1 LTPIKIAKKLSIKV
15 RFDPEKPWQFTMTKT
30 KNKDTKLRW
39 NFAMGLIHGMFFTGG
54 QAFGNVNT
62 ILPVFLNN
70 LTDSKILIGFSSTIM
85 GNLGGIGSVL
95 PQLFVANRLE
105 TNVHKRPLLRVA
117 ITIRALCWGLLSLIT
132 YLFAIS
138 HPNLVLFSLF
148 LLLTVFTIMGGV
160 AAIPFYDIWGK
171 AIPSTLRG
179 RFFGSR
185 QLLGGILAIGSGL
198 IAKYILGNINIP
210 FPQNFSFLFF
220 LAFIFM
226 SISYLGLGSVKE
238 PVEEVHKNHLSF
250 QKFLKK
256 AFGILKSDS
265 NYRKFILVEIL
276 IGTSALA
283 LPFYVLYAKNVLE
296 VRLELVGI
304 FLAAQML
311 GSALSTFLWAHLSDF
326 AGNKRV
332 IQISALLAL
341 TVPLFAIII
350 PPAFS
355 ILFVLLFL
363 FIGFFTAGY
372 TIGKTNFL
380 LDIAPQ
386 KDRPAYISLNG
397 TLIFPVAIFPLIGG
411 AIAQHMSYNLLFV
424 ITLLM
429 VLAGFLLS
437 LQLTEPRTALNG
449 NECK

>member
-1 LTPIKIAKKLSIKV
+1 MS
-15 RFDPEKPWQFTMTKT
+15 KT
-30 KNKDTKLRW
+30 KSEDPKLKW
-39 NFAMGLIHGMFFTGG
+39 NFAMGLVHGIFFTGG
-54 QAFGNVNT
+54 LAFGNANT

-70 LTDSKILIGFSSTIM
+70 LTSSKMLIGFSSTIM
-85 GNLGGIGSVL
+85 GSLGGIGSVL
-95 PQLFVANRLE
+95 PQLFVASRLE
-105 TNVHKRPLLRVA
+105 TKVHKRPLLRVA

-132 YLFAIS
+132 YFFAMS

-148 LLLTVFTIMGGV
+148 FLLIVFTLMGGV
-160 AAIPFYDIWGK
+160 AVIPFYDIWGK

-185 QLLGGILAIGSGL
+185 QLLGGILAVGSGL
-198 IAKYILGNINIP
+198 IAKYILGNRNIL
-210 FPQNFSFLFF
+210 FPQNFSLLFF

-226 SISYLGLGSVKE
+226 GISYLGLGSVKE
-238 PVEEVHKNHLSF
+238 PVEEVHKTHLGF
-250 QKFLKK
+250 QGFLKK
-256 AFGILKSDS
+256 AFKILKSDS
-265 NYRKFILVEIL
+265 NYKKFLLVEIL
-276 IGTSALA
+276 IGASALA
-283 LPFYVLYAKNVLE
+283 LPFYVLYAKDVLKM
-296 VRLELVGI
+296 RLEMVGI

-311 GSALSTFLWAHLSDF
+311 GSALSNFLWAHLSDF
-326 AGNKRV
+326 VGNKRV

-341 TVPLFAIII
+341 TVPLLAIIT
-350 PPAFS
+350 PPTLS

-363 FIGFFTAGY
+363 FVGFFTAGY

-397 TLIFPVAIFPLIGG
+397 TLIFPVTIFPLIGG
-411 AIAQHMSYNLLFV
+411 AIVQHISHNFLFM

-437 LQLTEPRTALNG
+437 LQLAEPRTVLS
-449 NECK
+449 KTR